1 MSAIQQVFEVARRD
15 FKQRARSKAFLIT
28 TLVTIAAIFG
38 LVPLIAQDVLNPPPV
53 VVGTVGTTPPG
64 FETRLAAVAEAF
76 GFEVELEKVGS
87 LQSAE
92 QQATDGD
99 LDAVV
104 VDGRELVFAR
114 SEDAR
119 LSAALN
125 AVVQG
130 ISRDAA
136 LADLGLSAEDA
147 ARIVAPAPLEERVI
161 AEPDPEDIPRQVG
174 AQIGAIL
181 LYMAILIF
189 GQFIMMG
196 VMEEKQSRVVEV
208 VLAKVRPERLLTG
221 KILGIGLLGLIQ
233 LVAIGGAI
241 LGAVLML
248 DIPGVSLPS
257 LSLGLLSRTLFW
269 FLLGFGLYA
278 VLYGALGATVTRQED
293 AQGAAMLPV
302 ILLLPGYFIS
312 FTALQDPDGLAA
324 VIGSLV
330 PFSAPIVMPVRAAT
344 GTVPMW
350 QVALSITLVVITTL
364 IVIKLGARIYRGAV
378 LSIGR
383 KVRLREAFKAAAAG

>member
-1 MSAIQQVFEVARRD
+1 MSALHQIFEVARRD
-15 FKQRARSKAFLIT
+15 FLQRARSKAFLIT

-53 VVGTVGTTPPG
+53 VVGTVGATPPG
-64 FETRLAAVAEAF
+64 FEPRLEAVAEAF
-76 GFEVELEKVGS
+76 GFEVKLEKADS

-92 QQATDGD
+92 QKATEGD
-99 LDAVV
+99 LDVVV

-114 SEDAR
+114 SQDAR

-136 LADLGLSAEDA
+136 IADLGLSAEDA
-147 ARIVAPAPLEERVI
+147 ARIVAPPPLDERVV
-161 AEPDPEDIPRQVG
+161 AEPDPEDMPRRVG
-174 AQIGAIL
+174 AEIGAIL

-208 VLAKVRPERLLTG
+208 VLAKVKPERLLTG

-233 LVAIGGAI
+233 LVAIGASI
-241 LGAVLML
+241 LAAVFML

-269 FLLGFGLYA
+269 FLLGFALYA

-312 FTALQDPDGLAA
+312 FTAIEDPDGLAS

-350 QVALSITLVVITTL
+350 QVGLAIALVLLTTL
-364 IVIKLGARIYRGAV
+364 IVIRLGARIYRGAV

-383 KVRLREAFKAAAAG
+383 KVRLREAFKAATG

>member
-1 MSAIQQVFEVARRD
+1 MSGIRQVFEVARRD
-15 FKQRARSKAFLIT
+15 FMQRARSKAFLIT

-38 LVPLIAQDVLNPPPV
+38 LVPLIAQDVLNPDPL
-53 VVGTVGTTPPG
+53 VVGTVGTTPTG
-64 FETRLAAVAEAF
+64 FEARLGAVAEAF
-76 GFEVELEKVGS
+76 GFEVELEEVDS
-87 LQSAE
+87 VQSAE
-92 QQATDGD
+92 QQATAGD
-99 LDAVV
+99 LDVVV

-114 SEDAR
+114 TEDAR

-125 AVVQG
+125 AVVQS

-136 LADLGLSAEDA
+136 IADLGLSPEDA
-147 ARIVAPAPLEERVI
+147 ARIVAPPLLEQRVV
-161 AEPDPEDIPRQVG
+161 AEPDPEDTPRRVG
-174 AQIGAIL
+174 AEIGAIL

-208 VLAKVRPERLLTG
+208 VLSKVKPERLLTG

-241 LGAVLML
+241 LGAVLLL

-312 FTALQDPDGLAA
+312 FTAIEDPDGLAS

-344 GTVPMW
+344 GTVPLW
-350 QVALSITLVVITTL
+350 QLALSIALVVLTTL
-364 IVIKLGARIYRGAV
+364 IVIRLGARIYRGAV

-383 KVRLREAFKAAAAG
+383 KVRLREAFKAAAG

>member
-1 MSAIQQVFEVARRD
+1 MSALHQIFEVARRD
-15 FKQRARSKAFLIT
+15 FMQRARSKAFLIT

-53 VVGTVGTTPPG
+53 VVGTVGATPPG
-64 FETRLAAVAEAF
+64 FEPRLEAVAEAF
-76 GFEVELEKVGS
+76 GFEVKLEKADS

-92 QQATDGD
+92 QKATDGD
-99 LDAVV
+99 LDVVV

-114 SEDAR
+114 SQDAR

-136 LADLGLSAEDA
+136 IADLGLSAEDA
-147 ARIVAPAPLEERVI
+147 ARIVAPPPLDERVV
-161 AEPDPEDIPRQVG
+161 AEPDPEDMPRRVG

-208 VLAKVRPERLLTG
+208 VLSKVKPERLLTG

-257 LSLGLLSRTLFW
+257 LSIGLLSRTLFW
-269 FLLGFGLYA
+269 FLLGFALYA

-312 FTALQDPDGLAA
+312 FTAIEDPDGLAS
-324 VIGSLV
+324 VVGSLV

-344 GTVPMW
+344 GTVPVW
-350 QVALSITLVVITTL
+350 QVALSIALVVLTTL
-364 IVIKLGARIYRGAV
+364 IVIRLGARIYRGAV

-383 KVRLREAFKAAAAG
+383 KVKLREAFKAAAG

>member
-1 MSAIQQVFEVARRD
+1 MSALHQIFEVARRD
-15 FKQRARSKAFLIT
+15 FMQRARSKAFLIT

-38 LVPLIAQDVLNPPPV
+38 LVPLIAQDVLDPAPV
-53 VVGTVGTTPPG
+53 VVGTVGATPPG
-64 FETRLAAVAEAF
+64 FEPRLDAVAEAF
-76 GFEVELEKVGS
+76 GFEVKLEKADS

-92 QQATDGD
+92 QKATDGD
-99 LDAVV
+99 LDVVV

-125 AVVQG
+125 AVLQG

-136 LADLGLSAEDA
+136 IADLGLSAEDA
-147 ARIVAPAPLEERVI
+147 ARIVAPPSLDERIV
-161 AEPDPEDIPRQVG
+161 AEPDPEDMPRMVG
-174 AQIGAIL
+174 AQIGSIL

-208 VLAKVRPERLLTG
+208 VLSKVKPERLLTG
-221 KILGIGLLGLIQ
+221 KIVGIGLLGLIQ
-233 LVAIGGAI
+233 LLAIGGSV

-257 LSLGLLSRTLFW
+257 LSLGLLIRTLFW

-312 FTALQDPDGLAA
+312 FTAIEDPDGLAA

-330 PFSAPIVMPVRAAT
+330 PFSAPIVMQVRAAT

-350 QVALSITLVVITTL
+350 QLALSIALVVLTTL
-364 IVIKLGARIYRGAV
+364 IVIRLGARIYRGAV

-383 KVRLREAFKAAAAG
+383 KVRLREAFKAAAG

>member
-1 MSAIQQVFEVARRD
+1 MSALHQIFEVARRD
-15 FKQRARSKAFLIT
+15 FMQRARSKAFLIT

-53 VVGTVGTTPPG
+53 VVGTVGVTPPG
-64 FETRLAAVAEAF
+64 FEPRLEAVAEAF
-76 GFEVELEKVGS
+76 GFEVKLEKADS
-87 LQSAE
+87 LESAE
-92 QQATDGD
+92 QKATDGD
-99 LDAVV
+99 LDVVV
-104 VDGRELVFAR
+104 VDGRQLVFAR
-114 SEDAR
+114 SQDAR

-136 LADLGLSAEDA
+136 IADLGLSAEDA
-147 ARIVAPAPLEERVI
+147 ARIVAPPPLDERVV
-161 AEPDPEDIPRQVG
+161 AEPDPEDTPRRVG

-208 VLAKVRPERLLTG
+208 VLSKVKPERLLTG

-233 LVAIGGAI
+233 LLAIGGAI

-257 LSLGLLSRTLFW
+257 LSLGLLGRTLFW
-269 FLLGFGLYA
+269 FLLGFALYA

-312 FTALQDPDGLAA
+312 FTAIEDPDGLAS

-344 GTVPMW
+344 GTVPVW
-350 QVALSITLVVITTL
+350 QVALSIALVVLTTL
-364 IVIKLGARIYRGAV
+364 IVIRLGARIYRGAV

-383 KVRLREAFKAAAAG
+383 KVKLREAFKAAAG

>member
-1 MSAIQQVFEVARRD
+1 MSALHQIFEVARRD
-15 FKQRARSKAFLIT
+15 FMQRARSKAFLIT

-38 LVPLIAQDVLNPPPV
+38 LVPLIAQDVLDPAPV
-53 VVGTVGTTPPG
+53 VVGTVGATPPG
-64 FETRLAAVAEAF
+64 FEPRLEAVAEAF
-76 GFEVELEKVGS
+76 GFEVKLEKADS

-92 QQATDGD
+92 QKATDGD
-99 LDAVV
+99 LDVVV

-125 AVVQG
+125 AVLQG

-136 LADLGLSAEDA
+136 IADLGLSAEDA
-147 ARIVAPAPLEERVI
+147 ARIVAPPSLDERIV
-161 AEPDPEDIPRQVG
+161 AEPDPEDMPRMVG
-174 AQIGAIL
+174 AQIGSIL

-208 VLAKVRPERLLTG
+208 VLSKVKPERLLTG
-221 KILGIGLLGLIQ
+221 KIVGIGLLGLIQ
-233 LVAIGGAI
+233 LLAIGGSV

-257 LSLGLLSRTLFW
+257 LSLGLLIRTLFW

-312 FTALQDPDGLAA
+312 FTAIEDPDGLAA

-330 PFSAPIVMPVRAAT
+330 PFSAPIVMQVRAAT

-350 QVALSITLVVITTL
+350 QLALSIALVVLTTL
-364 IVIKLGARIYRGAV
+364 IVIRLGARIYRGAV

-383 KVRLREAFKAAAAG
+383 KVRLREAFKAAAG

>member
-1 MSAIQQVFEVARRD
+1 MSALHQVFEVARRD
-15 FKQRARSKAFLIT
+15 FMQRARSKAFLIT

-53 VVGTVGTTPPG
+53 VVGTVGATPPG
-64 FETRLAAVAEAF
+64 FEPRLEAVAEAF
-76 GFEVELEKVGS
+76 GFEVKLEKAGS
-87 LQSAE
+87 LSSAE
-92 QQATDGD
+92 QKASDGD
-99 LDAVV
+99 LDVVV

-114 SEDAR
+114 SQDAR

-136 LADLGLSAEDA
+136 IADLGLSPEDA
-147 ARIVAPAPLEERVI
+147 ARIVAPPPLDERVV
-161 AEPDPEDIPRQVG
+161 AEPDPEDMPRRVG
-174 AQIGAIL
+174 AEVGAIL

-208 VLAKVRPERLLTG
+208 VLSKVKPERLLTG
-221 KILGIGLLGLIQ
+221 KIVGIGLLGLIQ
-233 LVAIGGAI
+233 LLAIGGAI

-269 FLLGFGLYA
+269 FLLGFSLYA

-302 ILLLPGYFIS
+302 ILLLPGYFVS
-312 FTALQDPDGLAA
+312 FTAIEDPDGLAS

-344 GTVPMW
+344 GTVPVW
-350 QVALSITLVVITTL
+350 QVALSIALVLLTTL
-364 IVIKLGARIYRGAV
+364 IVIRLGARIYRGAV

-383 KVRLREAFKAAAAG
+383 KVRLREAFKAAAG

>member
-1 MSAIQQVFEVARRD
+1 MSALHQIFEVARRD
-15 FKQRARSKAFLIT
+15 FMQRARSKAFLIT

-38 LVPLIAQDVLNPPPV
+38 LVPLIAQDVLDPAPV
-53 VVGTVGTTPPG
+53 VVGTVGATPPG
-64 FETRLAAVAEAF
+64 FEPRLEAVAEAF
-76 GFEVELEKVGS
+76 GFEVKLEKADS

-92 QQATDGD
+92 QKATDGD
-99 LDAVV
+99 LDVVV

-136 LADLGLSAEDA
+136 IADLGLSAEDA
-147 ARIVAPAPLEERVI
+147 ARIVAPPSLDERIV
-161 AEPDPEDIPRQVG
+161 AEPDPEDMPRMVG
-174 AQIGAIL
+174 AQIGSIL

-208 VLAKVRPERLLTG
+208 VLSKVKPERLLTG
-221 KILGIGLLGLIQ
+221 KIVGIGLLGLIQ
-233 LVAIGGAI
+233 LLAIGGSV

-257 LSLGLLSRTLFW
+257 LSLGLLIRTLFW

-312 FTALQDPDGLAA
+312 FTAIEDPDGLAA

-330 PFSAPIVMPVRAAT
+330 PFSAPIVMQVRAAT

-350 QVALSITLVVITTL
+350 QLVLSIALVVLTTL
-364 IVIKLGARIYRGAV
+364 IVIRLGARIYRGAV

-383 KVRLREAFKAAAAG
+383 KVKLREAFKAAAG

>member
-1 MSAIQQVFEVARRD
+1 MSALHQIFEVARRD
-15 FKQRARSKAFLIT
+15 FMQRARSKAFLIT

-53 VVGTVGTTPPG
+53 VVGTVGVTPPG
-64 FETRLAAVAEAF
+64 FEPRLKAVAEAF
-76 GFEVELEKVGS
+76 GFEVKLEKADS

-92 QQATDGD
+92 QKATDGD
-99 LDAVV
+99 LDVVV

-114 SEDAR
+114 SQDAR

-136 LADLGLSAEDA
+136 IADLGLSAEDA
-147 ARIVAPAPLEERVI
+147 ARIVAPPPLDERVV
-161 AEPDPEDIPRQVG
+161 AEPDPEDMPRRVG
-174 AQIGAIL
+174 AEIGAIL

-208 VLAKVRPERLLTG
+208 VLSKVKPERLLTG

-269 FLLGFGLYA
+269 FLLGFSLYA

-312 FTALQDPDGLAA
+312 FTAIEDPDGLAA

-344 GTVPMW
+344 GTVPVW
-350 QVALSITLVVITTL
+350 QVALSIALVVLTTL
-364 IVIKLGARIYRGAV
+364 IVIRLGARIYRGAV

-383 KVRLREAFKAAAAG
+383 KVKLREAFKAAAG

>member
-1 MSAIQQVFEVARRD
+1 
-15 FKQRARSKAFLIT
+15 
-28 TLVTIAAIFG
+28 
-38 LVPLIAQDVLNPPPV
+38 V

-64 FETRLAAVAEAF
+64 FDTRLEAVAEAF
-76 GFEVELEKVGS
+76 GFEVELEEVDS

-104 VDGRELVFAR
+104 VDGRELVFGR

-136 LADLGLSAEDA
+136 IADLGLSAEDA
-147 ARIVAPAPLEERVI
+147 ARIVAPPPLDERIV
-161 AEPDPEDIPRQVG
+161 AEPDPEDMPRQVG

-208 VLAKVRPERLLTG
+208 VLSKVKPERLLTG
-221 KILGIGLLGLIQ
+221 KVLGIGLLGLIQ

-312 FTALQDPDGLAA
+312 FTAIENPDGLAS

-344 GTVPMW
+344 GTVPGW
-350 QVALSITLVVITTL
+350 QVAVSISLVVITTL
-364 IVIKLGARIYRGAV
+364 VVIKLGARIYRGAV
-378 LSIGR
+378 LAIGR
-383 KVRLREAFKAAAAG
+383 KVRLREAFRAAAG

>member
-1 MSAIQQVFEVARRD
+1 MSALHQIFEVARRD
-15 FKQRARSKAFLIT
+15 FMQRARSKAFLIT

-53 VVGTVGTTPPG
+53 VVGTVGATPPG
-64 FETRLAAVAEAF
+64 FEPRLEAVAEAF
-76 GFEVELEKVGS
+76 GFEVKLEKADS

-92 QQATDGD
+92 QKVTDGD
-99 LDAVV
+99 LDGVV

-114 SEDAR
+114 SQDAR

-136 LADLGLSAEDA
+136 IADLGLSAEDA
-147 ARIVAPAPLEERVI
+147 ARIVAPPPLDERVV
-161 AEPDPEDIPRQVG
+161 AEPDPEDMPRRVG

-208 VLAKVRPERLLTG
+208 VLSKVKPERLLTG

-269 FLLGFGLYA
+269 FLLGFALYA

-312 FTALQDPDGLAA
+312 FTAIEDPDGLAS
-324 VIGSLV
+324 VVGSLV

-344 GTVPMW
+344 GTVPVW
-350 QVALSITLVVITTL
+350 QLALSIALVVLTTL
-364 IVIKLGARIYRGAV
+364 IVIRLGARIYRGAV

-383 KVRLREAFKAAAAG
+383 KVKLREAFKAAAG